1 MTTPQHPQPVP
12 ATTIRELEADLS
24 PQELDLLLE
33 RRARLE
39 NLQQGMRRASALN
52 DPDALPPA
60 GPRDLRG
67 LDTVMDTVFENQAYY
82 YSQPGFVA
90 LVQVYRR
97 VSELL
102 ENLVAQIERAPQ
114 MAIQAARI
122 TTLASSLIARYAAEV
137 RSHLDSWSQG
147 DTPGGRAMRTLVR
160 AAELHAAQAAG
171 LVDAQDL
178 GTPRRLM
185 AHIRELDRAIQKTVP
200 VPGPMDGKALSDP
213 GDAELEGALSIGAAA
228 DPALDEASQLMTALS
243 ELAGHARRAGHR
255 LTLDV
260 RLHGMVETA
269 QLRGFEM
276 ISGMARAAMGRYDNL
291 DRSASGRRNIAAM
304 IYHYAEQRLERM
316 RGTLSADESRD
327 FGHYETDPPE
337 RYMDALFEESRTV
350 GRELRAKHITRQE
363 RTDLQIRFLLA
374 QHEIAAAGADGDPGW
389 GTRPTFPPSDM
400 VAGLQTD
407 HPVEARLDLIDA
419 LRRRVENNPFH
430 RDAHYLNSVKD
441 RLALELAGPPELT
454 AEALQAD
461 LTADHVRSVAERLVT
476 HRSDN
481 LVASP
486 LALSETP
493 ELHLTHAQ
501 AERALAV
508 LQTLNVVGPPNGL
521 QPREILV
528 ASRNQLSSRLELVDL
543 RLPNLL
549 ERQKGS
555 AVVSEPSAPEAPVP
569 AVQPEAVPEPGAAAR
584 APVPAPPEHA
594 QTPTAPAPSA
604 PAEPATTPELPRR
617 DRSATRP
624 HPGNLTARPAPQ
636 GDAPSDQDLAKLF
649 AGQEN
654 RLLEVSQTLMAG
666 AEARAALAEA
676 HAAAYPAP
684 PDSAPAK
691 AAGLNEAQHNAQQ
704 AQQNARVGVR

>member
-1 MTTPQHPQPVP
+1 MTTPQQPQPVS
-12 ATTIRELEADLS
+12 ATTVPDLEADLA
-24 PQELDLLLE
+24 PEELQLLLE

-90 LVQVYRR
+90 LAQVHRR
-97 VSELL
+97 VGELL
-102 ENLVAQIERAPQ
+102 ENLVAQIERTPQ

-122 TTLASSLIARYAAEV
+122 TTLASSLIARHAAEV
-137 RSHLDSWSQG
+137 RSHLDSWNQG

-171 LVDAQDL
+171 LDDAQEL

-185 AHIRELDRAIQKTVP
+185 THIRELDRAIQKTVP
-200 VPGPMDGKALSDP
+200 VPGPMDGTGLSDP
-213 GDAELEGALSIGAAA
+213 GDAELEGALSIGAAT
-228 DPALDEASQLMTALS
+228 DPELDEASQLMTALS

-276 ISGMARAAMGRYDNL
+276 ISGMARAAMGRYDDQ
-291 DRSASGRRNIAAM
+291 DRGISGRRNIAAM

-337 RYMDALFEESRTV
+337 RYTDALFEESRTV
-350 GRELRAKHITRQE
+350 SRELHAKHITPQE

-389 GTRPTFPPSDM
+389 GTRPTFPPSDI

-407 HPVEARLDLIDA
+407 HPVEARLNLIDA

-461 LTADHVRSVAERLVT
+461 LNADQVRSVAEHLVT

-481 LVASP
+481 VVASP

-493 ELHLTHAQ
+493 ELDLTHAQ

-528 ASRNQLSSRLELVDL
+528 VSRTQLSSRLELVDL

-549 ERQKGS
+549 EMQKGS
-555 AVVSEPSAPEAPVP
+555 TVVSAPPAPEAPVP
-569 AVQPEAVPEPGAAAR
+569 AVQPEAAPEPGAAAP
-584 APVPAPPEHA
+584 APAPAPPEHV

-604 PAEPATTPELPRR
+604 AAEPATAPEPPRR
-617 DRSATRP
+617 DRSATRR
-624 HPGNLTARPAPQ
+624 HPSNLTARPAPQ

-649 AGQEN
+649 SGHKD
-654 RLLEVSQTLMAG
+654 RLMEVSQKLMAG
-666 AEARAALAEA
+666 AEARAAA
-676 HAAAYPAP
+676 HPSP
-684 PDSAPAK
+684 PESAPAK
-691 AAGLNEAQHNAQQ
+691 AASLDEAQHNAQQ
-704 AQQNARVGVR
+704 AQQNAGVGVR